1 MSHDARPPFA
11 LGLLIFAV
19 LLAACS
25 KQESSPPQASAE
37 AMVSHDSAPAPA
49 AAPGSAA
56 APVDLSTPVAER
68 RVIRRA
74 ELTLASQ
81 SVAETA
87 NEAAGVVQRAG
98 GYVENRDDQHAGEQ
112 VTESTLS
119 LRVPADAFATVL
131 DDLKRGARVVRE
143 QVSGQ
148 DVTAEFVDVGA
159 RLKTQ
164 RVLEERLL
172 GLSTAQQGVEDLLEV
187 ERELARVRS
196 QIEQLEGRQRVLE
209 TQTSYGTLHVVIR
222 SPEQPRVA
230 SIVGI
235 GSRLCNA
242 ASEGLE
248 LSVAVTVGLIQVGFA
263 FLPFLPLPICGYLLL
278 RMRRRRQ
285 ALGRA

>member
-1 MSHDARPPFA
+1 LA

-25 KQESSPPQASAE
+25 KQEPSSPDAPAA
-37 AMVSHDSAPAPA
+37 AMVSNESAPAPA
-49 AAPGSAA
+49 EASGSAA
-56 APVDLSTPVAER
+56 APVDPSTPVAER

-74 ELTLASQ
+74 ELTLASER
-81 SVAETA
+81 VAESA
-87 NEAAGVVQRAG
+87 DEAATVVQRAG
-98 GYVENRDDQHAGEQ
+98 GYVETRDDQHAGEQ
-112 VTESTLS
+112 VTESALS
-119 LRVPADAFATVL
+119 LRVPVDAFASVL
-131 DDLKRGARVVRE
+131 DELKRGAHVVEE

-187 ERELARVRS
+187 ERELARVRTE
-196 QIEQLEGRQRVLE
+196 IEQLEGRQRVLE

-235 GSRLCNA
+235 GSRLSNA
-242 ASEGLE
+242 CREGLE
-248 LSVAVTVGLIQVGFA
+248 LSVAVTVGLIQVSFA
-263 FLPFLPLPICGYLLL
+263 FLPFLPLPFCGYLLL